1 MDQKK
6 RKDTISL
13 LRNQRINAKLRL
25 EDHEYTDETYRK
37 QLEDAIRKLD
47 IEIKGLEG

>member
-6 RKDTISL
+6 RADTILL
-13 LRNQRINAKLRL
+13 LRNQRISAQLRL
-25 EDHEYTDETYRK
+25 KEEYTDEKYRK